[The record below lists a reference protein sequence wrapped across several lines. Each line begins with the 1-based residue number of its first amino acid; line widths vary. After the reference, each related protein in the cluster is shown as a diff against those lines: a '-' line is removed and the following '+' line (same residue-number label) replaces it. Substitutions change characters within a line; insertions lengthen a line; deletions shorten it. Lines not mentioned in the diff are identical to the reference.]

1 VETLHPGLADPVGRL
16 IIQRRPLRLPLSRG
30 RSHPKARCRRD
41 TLIQRGPSGREE
53 RKHRIRVLEID
64 DEYKVPQSI
73 EAYERHKKEGAVV
86 ISLFGTPQTYA
97 LTRKL
102 TEDRI
107 PGSSPGFGRA
117 DAPDGTRYPYIFPIA
132 ASYWSQA
139 AASIKYAKD
148 QLGALEGKKI
158 AYLSSITR
166 PVGSRSPCS
175 KIWPNGPSGTCQFEG
190 AGRRLAVGLVPRTR
204 PSARGGHVDAEE
216 RRAHLARG
224 HPGAQWR
231 RSTFARTGSQ
241 RCSAPAAPGR
251 PRR

>member
-158 AYLSSITR
+158 AYLFFDNSAGREPIPVLEDLAELRAERASSR
-166 PVGSRSPCS
+166 APVGA
-175 KIWPNGPSGTCQFEG
+175 W
-190 AGRRLAVGLVPRTR
+190 RLAWCPAQGLPL
-204 PSARGGHVDAEE
+204 AEAMSTLKNVE
-216 RRAHLARG
+216 RI
-224 HPGAQWR
+224 
-231 RSTFARTGSQ
+231 
-241 RCSAPAAPGR
+241 
-251 PRR
+251 